1 MCDAPSWSDKGAL
14 CFVLLLRLVPFPT
27 VVSSMCCRL
36 PRHVSTIIPKTPL
49 LSPPLLTFPCAY
61 ARVSVSARSTQG
73 GTIEVADQT
82 LSADDLMLKR
92 GFKGDKD
99 VFEAAVSE
107 DGKVMVV
114 LDTRKDEKVLSQKL
128 AREIVSRIQKLRKK
142 SGLQVG
148 ETVEVRWRDSETRRP
163 KGQKIAPNFF
173 VLLRQGFG
181 GCWNVGKRR
190 IWD

>member
-1 MCDAPSWSDKGAL
+1 MCPFCSHFADA
-14 CFVLLLRLVPFPT
+14 CFFDWR
-27 VVSSMCCRL
+27 
-36 PRHVSTIIPKTPL
+36 
-49 LSPPLLTFPCAY
+49 PP
-61 ARVSVSARSTQG
+61 QG
-73 GTIEVADQT
+73 GTVEVADQT

-99 VFEAAVSE
+99 VFQAAVSE

-148 ETVEVRWRDSETRRP
+148 ETVEVRTVCVREAEDREVP
-163 KGQKIAPNFF
+163 GKFILVLFF
-173 VLLRQGFG
+173 CF
-181 GCWNVGKRR
+181 
-190 IWD
+190 